1 MINTTSEL
9 DVEKDGVTKRKV
21 PEKDEVTQAYLK
33 MIKSKTPQKYFI
45 SGVQSWKKVCH

>member
-21 PEKDEVTQAYLK
+21 PAKDEVTQAYLK

-45 SGVQSWKKVCH
+45 SGVQSWKKGC